1 MFFRIEKQNEQLV
14 VHQSTLSEHE
24 SLGWVVL
31 GPEETKKDDKG
42 LSALKVDELKAMLT
56 EKGIDFDPK
65 AKKEDLIALLSEEG
79 E

>member
-14 VHQSTLSEHE
+14 VYQSTLSEHE
-24 SLGWVVL
+24 SLGWVFL

-65 AKKEDLIALLSEEG
+65 AKKDDLIALLSEES
-79 E
+79 

>member
-1 MFFRIEKQNEQLV
+1 MFFRIEKQDDQLV

-42 LSALKVDELKAMLT
+42 LSALKVEELKAMLT
-56 EKGIDFDPK
+56 EKGIDFDPR
-65 AKKEDLIALLSEEG
+65 AKKDDLITLLSEES
-79 E
+79 

>member
-1 MFFRIEKQNEQLV
+1 MFFRIEKQNERLV

-42 LSALKVDELKAMLT
+42 LSALKVEELKTMLT
-56 EKGIDFDPK
+56 EKGIDFDPR
-65 AKKEDLIALLSEEG
+65 AKKDDLIALLSEET
-79 E
+79 